1 MNINQEL
8 LLVFKNAIETGSFS
22 ATARK
27 LGKAPSA
34 VSMAINQLED
44 DLNLVLFDRS
54 KREPQPTAEALSL
67 YQKTL
72 QTLAVLQDW
81 QNHALNL
88 SNHEESNLSIAF
100 ATELENFKLTS
111 IYQELSQT
119 YPFLRL
125 EILTL
130 PQQTALEYVLSGRL
144 NFAVLLERDILD
156 NREQFTAIGKENMI
170 AVASSR
176 HPLTQ
181 QSVSYDDLLQ
191 HRQIIFNTRDILTQP
206 QLKLSYQTWQTDNQF
221 FALDIIKADLA
232 WGFLPE
238 SFIHSELNNDT
249 LKILNIEDFEP
260 ILPLFIDLVWS
271 REQNLGKI
279 STHFIEMI
287 KKLHH
292 KNKKL
297 QN

>member
-1 MNINQEL
+1 MNLNQEL
-8 LLVFKNAIETGSFS
+8 LTVFKTAIETGSFS

-34 VSMAINQLED
+34 VSMAITQLED
-44 DLNLVLFDRS
+44 ELALNLFDRS

-72 QTLAVLQDW
+72 HALAVLQDW
-81 QNHALNL
+81 QSHALQL
-88 SNHEESNLSIAF
+88 SNQEEASLSIAF
-100 ATELENFKLTS
+100 ATELENFKLTD
-111 IYQELSQT
+111 IYQKLSQD
-119 YPFLRL
+119 YPLLRL

-130 PQQTALEYVLSGRL
+130 PQQTALEYLLSGRL
-144 NFAVLLERDILD
+144 DFAVLLERENLD

-170 AVASSR
+170 AVVSQN
-176 HPLTQ
+176 HPLRTKK
-181 QSVSYDDLLQ
+181 VSYDDLLQ
-191 HRQIIFNTRDILTQP
+191 HRQIIFNTHETKAQP
-206 QLKLSYQTWQTDNQF
+206 QLKLAYQTWQTDNQF

-238 SFIHSELNNDT
+238 SFIHHELKENT
-249 LKILNIEDFEP
+249 LSILDIDDFDA

-271 REQNLGKI
+271 REYAMGKI
-279 STHFIEMI
+279 AKHFIDLI
-287 KKLHH
+287 KELHH

-297 QN
+297 QK